1 MARDA
6 HTVASAAQACR
17 LVLAGSSLVSSRVAA
32 PVDES
37 GGTGLRLS
45 VRVRLGHQR

>member
-1 MARDA
+1 MAREA
-6 HTVASAAQACR
+6 HTVASAAR